1 MAWYRVAGGLELAVT
16 MKCLAVR
23 SLSKKFGTHRVLN
36 DVNFDVERGEFLC
49 IIGFS
54 GCGKT
59 TLLRTIAGLESYTG
73 EILHDGERVSA
84 PSSKR
89 FMVFQELNQLLPWR
103 TALGNVA
110 FGLER
115 LKVHRVVGKSEEL
128 LELVG
133 LSEAEGKYP
142 HELSGGMKQRVAIAR
157 ALAMNPSVLLMDEPF
172 GSLDALTRGWLRS
185 EIVRIWQQVRT
196 TILFVTHNM
205 REAIL
210 LADRVIVISE
220 RGTVKAD
227 IEIDLP
233 RPRDPTGGGFGRCWR
248 ALSRKMER

>member
-1 MAWYRVAGGLELAVT
+1 
-16 MKCLAVR
+16 MKSQCLIVR
-23 SLSKKFGTHRVLN
+23 NLSKRFGAHRVLN
-36 DVNFDVERGEFLC
+36 NVSFDVERGAFLC

-73 EILHDGERVSA
+73 EILHDGKRVTA

-110 FGLER
+110 FGLEM
-115 LKVHRVVGKSEEL
+115 LKVDQVVERSEEL

-210 LADRVIVISE
+210 LADRIVVISK
-220 RGTVKAD
+220 RGTVQAD
-227 IEIDLP
+227 IKVELP
-233 RPRDPTGGGFGRCWR
+233 RPRDPTGGGFGGYWR
-248 ALSRKMER
+248 ALSSEMER

>member
-1 MAWYRVAGGLELAVT
+1 M
-16 MKCLAVR
+16 MPKCLVVR
-23 SLSKKFGTHRVLN
+23 NLSKKFGTHQVLN
-36 DVNFDVERGEFLC
+36 DMNFDVERGEFLC

-59 TLLRTIAGLESYTG
+59 TLLRTIAGLEAYTG
-73 EILHDGERVSA
+73 EILHNDERVA
-84 PSSKR
+84 TPPSKR

-103 TALGNVA
+103 TALENVA

-115 LKVHRVVGKSEEL
+115 LKVAQITERAEEL

-157 ALAMNPSVLLMDEPF
+157 ALAMTPSVLLMDEPF

-185 EIVRIWQQVRT
+185 EIVRIWQQVKT
-196 TILFVTHNM
+196 TILFVTHNI

-220 RGTVKAD
+220 HGTVKAN
-227 IEIDLP
+227 IKIDLP
-233 RPRDPTGGGFGRCWR
+233 RPRDPIGGGFGGYWR
-248 ALSRKMER
+248 ALSSEMER

>member
-1 MAWYRVAGGLELAVT
+1 M
-16 MKCLAVR
+16 MPKCLVVR
-23 SLSKKFGTHRVLN
+23 NLSKKFGTHQVLN
-36 DVNFDVERGEFLC
+36 DMNFDVERGEFLC

-59 TLLRTIAGLESYTG
+59 TLLRTIAGLEAYTG
-73 EILHDGERVSA
+73 EILHNDERVA
-84 PSSKR
+84 TPSSKR

-103 TALGNVA
+103 TALENVA

-115 LKVHRVVGKSEEL
+115 LKVAQITERAEEL

-157 ALAMNPSVLLMDEPF
+157 ALAMTPSVLLMDEPF

-185 EIVRIWQQVRT
+185 EIVRIWQQVKT
-196 TILFVTHNM
+196 TILFVTHNI

-220 RGTVKAD
+220 HGTVKAN
-227 IEIDLP
+227 IKIDLP
-233 RPRDPTGGGFGRCWR
+233 RPRDPIGGGFGGYWR
-248 ALSRKMER
+248 ALSSEMER